1 MALSSYRRAVT
12 WQRGA
17 MTVITHD
24 DGPVRILTLNR
35 PEALNALT
43 PQLLQDLATALQSAA
58 DNTAVRVVVL
68 TGSGRAF
75 SAGVDLKAL
84 AAAPPAS
91 GNVADSLN
99 GPARRCTEL
108 LSTMAKVTIA
118 KVNGFCFTGALEL
131 ALACDLLVVADEA
144 KMGDTHAK
152 WGLRPTWGLS
162 ARLVQAVG
170 VVRARE
176 LSFTARTFTGSEA
189 LTFGLASYSVPLEEL
204 DAKVAEVAATIVANS
219 PEAIT
224 AYKDLYRNAQDR
236 SLSDGLAFE
245 YATQYPMSG
254 AGSRLDSFGK

>member
-1 MALSSYRRAVT
+1 MRVAAWGMPDTAPAVT
-12 WQRGA
+12 VLVTTEGA
-17 MTVITHD
+17 VRTITLH
-24 DGPVRILTLNR
+24 R

-43 PQLLQDLATALQSAA
+43 PALLESLASALADAAA
-58 DNTAVRVVVL
+58 DEAIRVVVL

-84 AAAPPAS
+84 AAAPPS
-91 GNVADSLN
+91 GGDVAHSLN

-131 ALACDLLVVADEA
+131 AVACDLLIAASEA

-152 WGLRPTWGLS
+152 WGLRPTWGMS

-170 VVRARE
+170 ITRARE
-176 LSFTARTFTGSEA
+176 LSFTARTFTGAEA
-189 LTFGLASYSVPLEEL
+189 LAYGLATHAVPAAEL
-204 DAKVAEVAATIVANS
+204 DATVSEVAAGIVANS

-224 AYKDLYRNAQDR
+224 AYKDLYRNSQDR
-236 SLSDGLAFE
+236 GLTDGLAFE
-245 YATQYPMSG
+245 YATHYPMSG
-254 AGSRLDSFGK
+254 AGSRLDTFAK